1 MVFIFNV
8 KIFIFNQSLLQK
20 NHREIFTPHL
30 LTGIPIYFLLGVIP
44 YSNNTVLLL
53 LSKKTEVI
61 NL

>member
-20 NHREIFTPHL
+20 NHREIFSARL

-53 LSKKTEVI
+53 LSKK
-61 NL
+61 LKL